1 MEHDEIENKL
11 TAWWLDIAPSRQE
24 DLLMVP
30 QPPMPWLDESIAQ
43 AGLDAADVRR
53 FLEVKRR
60 DPVVTRDAGLNPKPD

>member
-1 MEHDEIENKL
+1 
-11 TAWWLDIAPSRQE
+11 
-24 DLLMVP
+24 
-30 QPPMPWLDESIAQ
+30 MPWLDESIAQ